1 MVLRCSKML
10 NMPRLLPLSG
20 FVILLLASGLASRD
34 CAKSAQAAP
43 LASKLE
49 TRIPA
54 YDLGPIGFL
63 GALMQVSKD
72 FEVPMGIVWVNSA
85 ATRKPLRLSCK
96 DKTVQE
102 ILSAVVQTQPG
113 YRVAP
118 DDGIVHVFPEGL
130 IPQKEDLLTIKV
142 ENFET
147 DNTILEL
154 ALFKLH
160 MLVNPIRGSFQLSVA
175 GPGDSKVSL
184 ELKDVTVQNILDA
197 LAVASNRKIW
207 IVTYSLGA
215 GKTPRGFRRTSS
227 LFTDLEVPDNQ
238 QPIWYFHRWG
248 DPLPPAALPPVE

>member
-1 MVLRCSKML
+1 LDTRV
-10 NMPRLLPLSG
+10 PT
-20 FVILLLASGLASRD
+20 FGLGSVD
-34 CAKSAQAAP
+34 
-43 LASKLE
+43 
-49 TRIPA
+49 
-54 YDLGPIGFL
+54 FL

-72 FEVPMGIVWVNSA
+72 FQIPMGIVWVNSMP
-85 ATRKPLRLSCK
+85 TRKPTTLSWK
-96 DKTVQE
+96 DRTVRE
-102 ILSAVVQTQPG
+102 ILADIVQTQSG
-113 YRVAP
+113 YRMALR
-118 DDGIVHVFPEGL
+118 DGIVHIFPYGL
-130 IPQKEDLLTIKV
+130 IPNGEDFLHMKI
-142 ENFET
+142 EDFET
-147 DNTILEL
+147 RNTVLEL